1 MQGGTRKEQSC
12 SQFRHRSGSTRDI
25 MSPGPPNRA
34 LKPTVPFVT
43 GLAGAAT
50 LDDASPIRAEP
61 VYHGRLVKQVPRRTA
76 GGPTAPG
83 GRAGGLAWSLGGPR
97 FSWFKVSLVYA
108 EPIGHYSRRPQN
120 GEAAGLVF
128 DWTLINPSSQSLGPC
143 LVLRAIT
150 RSLFLRW
157 DIQLNQKRR
166 NGTMN

>member
-1 MQGGTRKEQSC
+1 
-12 SQFRHRSGSTRDI
+12 

-83 GRAGGLAWSLGGPR
+83 GRAGGLAAMEWPTLSSSEFHFVSYSVYLASEGLSQA
-97 FSWFKVSLVYA
+97 SWCTGWKSAL
-108 EPIGHYSRRPQN
+108 RR
-120 GEAAGLVF
+120 
-128 DWTLINPSSQSLGPC
+128 
-143 LVLRAIT
+143 
-150 RSLFLRW
+150 
-157 DIQLNQKRR
+157 
-166 NGTMN
+166 